1 MFYSVSALPTRNTLI
16 TAASVQE
23 ALDRSAGLPAGQ
35 GRLSLRTLVMVRWI
49 AVSAQVITLL
59 IVQLLL
65 GFSLP
70 LRIAFAIVALSA
82 IVNIISTIQGSRGI
96 RLGEGDTMMY
106 LLYDVVELSALLYLT
121 GGLQNP
127 FAFLLLAPVA
137 VGAGILSRLR
147 TIILVLVALSMEAV
161 LGVWHMPLP
170 WDADH
175 LALPLLYVFAVWL
188 ALSISTAFIAAYT
201 WSVTAEGRQ
210 MSSALAETRLALAR
224 EQRVSAVGALAA
236 AAAHE
241 LGSPLGT
248 IAVIAKELSRDL
260 PPDSPFGED
269 ARLLLSES
277 ARCRTILAELSQRKD
292 KTEGPIP
299 PFDLVPI
306 TALAQAA
313 GEPYHTSSVTVDYTS
328 EGDAKTQPLATTKP
342 EIMHGLGNLIHNA
355 AQFAQQHVEVFVYW
369 DARKVEFT
377 VTDDGPGYSP
387 QILSRIGE
395 PYISTRLGDG
405 THMGLGIFIAKT
417 LLENTGANLIFSN
430 AEEGGAVARVIWSR
444 DAFTDPHNNVEQKTS
459 SAKHTKQS
467 RNQHDERASG
477 NLQRVWQRISS
488 RIGGK

>member
-1 MFYSVSALPTRNTLI
+1 MPTRNSFAVADSLEEVLGRGT
-16 TAASVQE
+16 
-23 ALDRSAGLPAGQ
+23 RLPAAE

-49 AVSAQVITLL
+49 AVSAQVVTLL

-82 IVNIISTIQGSRGI
+82 VVNIISTIQGSRGL

-147 TIILVLVALSMEAV
+147 TVILVVVALSMEAM

-201 WSVTAEGRQ
+201 FSVTAEGRQ

-260 PPDSPFGED
+260 PPDSPLVED
-269 ARLLLSES
+269 ARLLMSES

-292 KTEGPIP
+292 KAEGPIP

-306 TALAQAA
+306 TALALAA
-313 GEPYHTSSVTVDYTS
+313 GEPYHTPAVTVDYTS
-328 EGDAKTQPLATTKP
+328 EGDSATQPLGTAKP

-355 AQFAQQHVEVFVYW
+355 VQFAQEHVEVFVYW
-369 DARKVEFT
+369 DARKVEIT
-377 VTDDGPGYSP
+377 VSDDGPGYSP

-395 PYISTRLGDG
+395 PYVSSRLGDG
-405 THMGLGIFIAKT
+405 AHMGLGIFIAKT
-417 LLENTGANLIFSN
+417 LLENTGATLIFSN

-444 DAFTDPHNNVEQKTS
+444 GAFTD
-459 SAKHTKQS
+459 SASLAEPVPATGKQSKQS
-467 RNQHDERASG
+467 RKQYHERTYGSLHRLWQRASG
-477 NLQRVWQRISS
+477 

>member
-127 FAFLLLAPVA
+127 FAFLLL
-137 VGAGILSRLR
+137 
-147 TIILVLVALSMEAV
+147 
-161 LGVWHMPLP
+161 

-369 DARKVEFT
+369 DARKVEIT

-477 NLQRVWQRISS
+477 SLQRVWQRISS

>member
-1 MFYSVSALPTRNTLI
+1 MSLLNARNTFI
-16 TAASVQE
+16 TTDSVE
-23 ALDRSAGLPAGQ
+23 EVLDRGAGLPASQ

-147 TIILVLVALSMEAV
+147 TFILVVVALSMEAM
-161 LGVWHMPLP
+161 LGIWHMPLP

-188 ALSISTAFIAAYT
+188 SLSISTVFIAAYT
-201 WSVTAEGRQ
+201 WSVTIEGRQ

-260 PPDSPFGED
+260 PADSPYAED

-277 ARCRTILAELSQRKD
+277 ARCRTILAELSHRKD
-292 KTEGPIP
+292 KAEGPIP

-313 GEPYHTSSVTVDYTS
+313 GEPYHTALVTVDYTS
-328 EGDAKTQPLATTKP
+328 EGDARTQPLASTKP

-355 AQFAQQHVEVFVYW
+355 VQFAAQHVEVFVYW
-369 DARKVEFT
+369 DARKVEIT
-377 VTDDGPGYSP
+377 VTDDGPGYSS

-417 LLENTGANLIFSN
+417 LLENTGATLIFSN

-444 DAFTDPHNNVEQKTS
+444 DAFTDPNNAAEQIK
-459 SAKHTKQS
+459 APGKHPKLS
-467 RNQHDERASG
+467 RKHQNERADSG
-477 NLQRVWQRISS
+477 FHRLWQRTS
-488 RIGGK
+488 RRLGGQ

>member
-1 MFYSVSALPTRNTLI
+1 MPPLTTRNAFI
-16 TAASVQE
+16 TADSVQE
-23 ALDRSAGLPAGQ
+23 ALDRSAGLPAAQ

-49 AVSAQVITLL
+49 AVSAQVVTLL

-82 IVNIISTIQGSRGI
+82 VVNIISTIQGSRGI

-137 VGAGILSRLR
+137 VGAGILSRVR
-147 TIILVLVALSMEAV
+147 TVILVTVALSMEAI

-188 ALSISTAFIAAYT
+188 ALSISTVFIAAYT
-201 WSVTAEGRQ
+201 WSVTVEGRQ

-260 PPDSPFGED
+260 PPDSPFAED

-292 KTEGPIP
+292 SPEGPIP
-299 PFDLVPI
+299 PFNLVPI
-306 TALAQAA
+306 TALAHAA
-313 GEPYHTSSVTVDYTS
+313 GEPYHTAAVTVDYTS
-328 EGDAKTQPLATTKP
+328 EGDERSQPLATAKP

-355 AQFAQQHVEVFVYW
+355 TQFAQQHVEVFVFW
-369 DARKVEFT
+369 DARKVEIT
-377 VTDDGPGYSP
+377 VSDDGPGYAP
-387 QILSRIGE
+387 QIFSRIGE
-395 PYISTRLGDG
+395 PYVSSRLGDG
-405 THMGLGIFIAKT
+405 AHMGLGIFIAKT
-417 LLENTGANLIFSN
+417 LLENTGATLIFSN
-430 AEEGGAVARVIWSR
+430 AEDGGAVARVIWSR
-444 DAFTDPHNNVEQKTS
+444 DAFTDPNNGAEPYMAS
-459 SAKHTKQS
+459 GKHSKQS
-467 RNQHDERASG
+467 RKQHDERSDG
-477 NLQRVWQRISS
+477 GLYRLWQRAS
-488 RIGGK
+488 RGLGGK

>member
-1 MFYSVSALPTRNTLI
+1 MPTRNSFI
-16 TAASVQE
+16 TADPVQE
-23 ALDRSAGLPAGQ
+23 VLERSAGLPAAQ

-49 AVSAQVITLL
+49 AVSAQVVTLL

-82 IVNIISTIQGSRGI
+82 VVNIISTIQGSRGI

-147 TIILVLVALSMEAV
+147 TFVLVVVALSMEAV
-161 LGVWHMPLP
+161 LGVWHLPLP

-175 LALPLLYVFAVWL
+175 LALPLLYIFAVWL
-188 ALSISTAFIAAYT
+188 ALSISTIFIAAYT
-201 WSVTAEGRQ
+201 WSVTVEGRQ

-260 PPDSPFGED
+260 PPDSPFAED

-299 PFDLVPI
+299 PFDLIPI
-306 TALAQAA
+306 TALAHAA
-313 GEPYHTSSVTVDYTS
+313 GEPYHTAAVTVDYTS
-328 EGDAKTQPLATTKP
+328 EGEPQSQPLATTKP

-355 AQFAQQHVEVFVYW
+355 AQFARQHVEVFVSW
-369 DARKVEFT
+369 DARKVEIT

-395 PYISTRLGDG
+395 PYVSTRLGDG

-417 LLENTGANLIFSN
+417 LLENTGASLIFSN

-444 DAFTDPHNNVEQKTS
+444 DAFTDPNTNAEPIPAPGTHSKR
-459 SAKHTKQS
+459 S
-467 RNQHDERASG
+467 RKQHDERYDG
-477 NLQRVWQRISS
+477 GLHRFWQRVS
-488 RIGGK
+488 RGIAGK